1 MIARNPA
8 RAAPFSRGKGAVKH
22 RGRRHGSAPDR
33 GGVREWR
40 ADPVRFPRVTSM
52 SASSTSVSQS
62 PASATATPPVP
73 SPAAGSGSTSA
84 SASGPPARRLTLG
97 VGFLLGETVLTVAE
111 LLMVGAPLV
120 ELARPA
126 LRVTGLAYR
135 VGPIVAAL
143 LLLAAVRAADSLRPV
158 MFARAAKRAGRTVT
172 AAELEAAQR
181 AMTRAPLEAAL
192 WRWLIWLGAAVYI
205 ALRSVQLGVL
215 AWPSATGLITE
226 VLLHTG
232 AVAAIRALAWQRI
245 LGGARREILPNVD
258 PLRDFAGSYRRWLW
272 STAAALFGV
281 TFAVNAAL
289 VSVFTDLSARQA
301 GTLLSLVL
309 PAMIVPAWLWYRSL
323 ARRSLPIE
331 RYLDV
336 AVRHPGV
343 RGPARDDPRAVAAF
357 RAAQSIPYRLAV
369 YQGLAATFIAV
380 AVVAVGRSLA
390 HLDTDSARRLLGAI
404 ALDVLA
410 MGLYETLV
418 LRDVLRPLLGQLG
431 ARHRLPVAEVR
442 SPVSLRT
449 KLVLFFSGITV
460 FTAGLVL
467 LFTFSPTHALE
478 KIIGSVV
485 LAFALALGLV
495 LLIVR
500 DMVTPIRALE
510 QRADEMARGE
520 LARPV
525 APSGEADEIGRLT
538 FAFEEMRRAMRDKL
552 RTTESL
558 NVDLEREVRRRT
570 EVLEQRNGELR
581 EALEKLRRAQDDL
594 VRTEK
599 LASMG
604 RLVAGIAHEINNP
617 VNAVINT
624 LGPLSETIHQI
635 ALVKNGGAASSSGA
649 PAPETD
655 VAALAQEAEE
665 MLRVV
670 ERGAAR
676 SKAIVQA
683 LHNYSR
689 GDEETPR
696 ELNLARSVDDTL
708 DLLRHRL
715 TNVRVEKEI
724 ETGLRVRGFAGQ
736 IDQVFM
742 NLITN
747 AAQAIGARERGGTI
761 RVAVARV
768 GDDVE
773 ISIADDGPGIPPE
786 VIPRIFDPFFTTKDV
801 GEGSGLGLSIV
812 HGIIERHGGKIR
824 VDSRVGEGTTFRIT
838 LPSTAG

>member
-1 MIARNPA
+1 LTT
-8 RAAPFSRGKGAVKH
+8 GA
-22 RGRRHGSAPDR
+22 SFILS
-33 GGVREWR
+33 E
-40 ADPVRFPRVTSM
+40 SL
-52 SASSTSVSQS
+52 
-62 PASATATPPVP
+62 
-73 SPAAGSGSTSA
+73 
-84 SASGPPARRLTLG
+84 LTL
-97 VGFLLGETVLTVAE
+97 AE
-111 LLMVGAPLV
+111 VLMVGGPLV
-120 ELARPA
+120 ELATPA
-126 LRVTGLAYR
+126 LRATGIAYR

-143 LLLAAVRAADSLRPV
+143 LILAGVRAADSLRPV
-158 MFARAAKRAGRTVT
+158 MAARAAKRAGRTVT
-172 AAELEAAQR
+172 AAEVEAAQR
-181 AMTRAPLEAAL
+181 AMTRAPVEAAL
-192 WRWLIWLGAAVYI
+192 WRWLIWIGAAVYV
-205 ALRSVQLGVL
+205 ALRSVQQGVL
-215 AWPSATGLITE
+215 AWPTATGLITE

-232 AVAAIRALAWQRI
+232 AVAAIRTIAWQRI
-245 LGGARREILPNVD
+245 LAVARREILPNVD
-258 PLRDFAGSYRRWLW
+258 PLRDFAGGYRRRLW

-309 PAMIVPAWLWYRSL
+309 PAMIVPTLLWYRSL
-323 ARRSLPIE
+323 ARRTLPVE

-343 RGPARDDPRAVAAF
+343 RGPARDDPRAVAAYC
-357 RAAQSIPYRLAV
+357 AAQSISYRLAV
-369 YQGLAATFIAV
+369 YQALAATFIAV

-390 HLDTDSARRLLGAI
+390 RIDTDSARRLLGAI

-410 MGLYETLV
+410 MGLYETLL

-442 SPVSLRT
+442 SPVSLRA
-449 KLVLFFSGITV
+449 KLVMFFSGITV

-467 LFTFSPTHALE
+467 LFTLSPTHALE

-510 QRADEMARGE
+510 QRSDEMARGE

-525 APSGEADEIGRLT
+525 TPSGEADEIGRLT

-635 ALVKNGGAASSSGA
+635 ALVKNGGGATSSSDAGA
-649 PAPETD
+649 ETD
-655 VAALAQEAEE
+655 VAALARDAEE

-724 ETGLRVRGFAGQ
+724 ETGLRVSGFAGQ

-761 RVAVARV
+761 RVAVARI
-768 GDDVE
+768 GDDIE

-824 VDSRVGEGTTFRIT
+824 VDSRVGVGTTFRIT
-838 LPSTAG
+838 LPAATARA

>member
-1 MIARNPA
+1 M
-8 RAAPFSRGKGAVKH
+8 
-22 RGRRHGSAPDR
+22 
-33 GGVREWR
+33 
-40 ADPVRFPRVTSM
+40 
-52 SASSTSVSQS
+52 
-62 PASATATPPVP
+62 
-73 SPAAGSGSTSA
+73 
-84 SASGPPARRLTLG
+84 TLG
-97 VGFLLGETVLTVAE
+97 VTLLLGEAALTLAE
-111 LLMVGAPLV
+111 LLLVGGPLV
-120 ELARPA
+120 ELATPA

-143 LLLAAVRAADSLRPV
+143 LVLAGVRAADSLRPV
-158 MFARAAKRAGRTVT
+158 TVARAAKRSGRAVT
-172 AAELEAAQR
+172 PAEVEAAQR
-181 AMTRAPLEAAL
+181 AMTRAPVEAAL
-192 WRWLIWLGAAVYI
+192 SRWLIWVGAVAFIAVQ
-205 ALRSVQLGVL
+205 SVRQGLL
-215 AWPSATGLITE
+215 ASPSGMGLLAETI
-226 VLLHTG
+226 VHTG
-232 AVAAIRALAWQRI
+232 ASAAIRVIAWHRI
-245 LGGARREILPNVD
+245 LAGVRREILPNVD
-258 PLRDFAGSYRRWLW
+258 PLREFAGSYRRRLW
-272 STAAALFGV
+272 STAGALFGV
-281 TFAVNAAL
+281 TYAVNAAL
-289 VSVFTDLSARQA
+289 VSVFTDLSAQQA
-301 GTLLSLVL
+301 GTLLSLSL
-309 PAMIVPAWLWYRSL
+309 PALIIPAALWYRSL
-323 ARRSLPIE
+323 WRRSLPIE

-343 RGPARDDPRAVAAF
+343 RGPARDDPRAVSAY
-357 RAAQSIPYRLAV
+357 RAAQSIPYRLAF

-404 ALDVLA
+404 GLNVLA
-410 MGLYETLV
+410 MGLYETLL
-418 LRDVLRPLLGQLG
+418 LRDVLRPVLGQLG

-510 QRADEMARGE
+510 QRSDEMARGE

-525 APSGEADEIGRLT
+525 PPSGEADEIGRLT
-538 FAFEEMRRAMRDKL
+538 FAFEEMRRALRDKL

-635 ALVKNGGAASSSGA
+635 AQVKNGGGA
-649 PAPETD
+649 QSPGTD
-655 VAALAQEAEE
+655 IAALAQEAEE

-761 RVAVARV
+761 RVAVARA
-768 GDDVE
+768 GEDVE

-824 VDSRVGEGTTFRIT
+824 VDSRVGDGTTFRIT
-838 LPSTAG
+838 LPAAVAGS

>member
-1 MIARNPA
+1 MP
-8 RAAPFSRGKGAVKH
+8 
-22 RGRRHGSAPDR
+22 
-33 GGVREWR
+33 
-40 ADPVRFPRVTSM
+40 
-52 SASSTSVSQS
+52 ASSTSASQPAVPAAASPTAQS
-62 PASATATPPVP
+62 PTT
-73 SPAAGSGSTSA
+73 GSTA
-84 SASGPPARRLTLG
+84 VAPGPPARRLTLG
-97 VGFLLGETVLTVAE
+97 VSLILGETALTLAE
-111 LLMVGAPLV
+111 LVLVGGPLV
-120 ELARPA
+120 ELATPA
-126 LRVTGLAYR
+126 LRATGLAYR

-143 LLLAAVRAADSLRPV
+143 LLLAGVRVADSLRPV
-158 MFARAAKRAGRTVT
+158 MVARAAKRAGRAVT
-172 AAELEAAQR
+172 AAEVEAAQR
-181 AMTRAPLEAAL
+181 AMGRAPVEAAL
-192 WRWLIWLGAAVYI
+192 SRWLIWVGAIAYMAV
-205 ALRSVQLGVL
+205 RWVQQGLL
-215 AWPSATGLITE
+215 AWPSATGLLTATM
-226 VLLHTG
+226 VHTG
-232 AVAAIRALAWQRI
+232 ASAAIRTITWHRI
-245 LGGARREILPNVD
+245 LAGARREILPNVD
-258 PLRDFAGSYRRWLW
+258 PLREFMGSYRPRLR
-272 STAAALFGV
+272 STAGALFGV
-281 TFAVNAAL
+281 TYAVNAAL

-301 GTLLSLVL
+301 GTLLSLSL
-309 PAMIVPAWLWYRSL
+309 PALIIPALLWYRSL
-323 ARRSLPIE
+323 WRRSLPIE
-331 RYLDV
+331 RYLDT

-343 RGPARDDPRAVAAF
+343 RGPARDDPRAVSAY

-369 YQGLAATFIAV
+369 YQGLAVTFIAV
-380 AVVAVGRSLA
+380 AVVAIGRSLA
-390 HLDTDSARRLLGAI
+390 HLDTDTARRLLGAI
-404 ALDVLA
+404 GLNVLA
-410 MGLYETLV
+410 MGLYETLL

-442 SPVSLRT
+442 SPVSLRM
-449 KLVLFFSGITV
+449 KLVIFFSGITV

-467 LFTFSPTHALE
+467 LFTFSPTHELE
-478 KIIGSVV
+478 KIVGSVV

-510 QRADEMARGE
+510 QRSDEMARGE

-525 APSGEADEIGRLT
+525 PPSGEADEIGRLT
-538 FAFEEMRRAMRDKL
+538 FAFEEMRRALRDKL

-635 ALVKNGGAASSSGA
+635 AQVKDGGGTQSPG
-649 PAPETD
+649 PD
-655 VAALAQEAEE
+655 IAALAQEAEE

-676 SKAIVQA
+676 TKAIVQA

-696 ELNLARSVDDTL
+696 ELNLSRSVDDTL

-724 ETGLRVRGFAGQ
+724 AAGLRVSGFAGQ

-747 AAQAIGARERGGTI
+747 AAQAIGTRERGGTI
-761 RVAVARV
+761 RVAVARA

-773 ISIADDGPGIPPE
+773 ISISDDGPGIPPE

-838 LPSTAG
+838 LPAAPERS

>member
-1 MIARNPA
+1 
-8 RAAPFSRGKGAVKH
+8 V
-22 RGRRHGSAPDR
+22 
-33 GGVREWR
+33 
-40 ADPVRFPRVTSM
+40 
-52 SASSTSVSQS
+52 
-62 PASATATPPVP
+62 
-73 SPAAGSGSTSA
+73 
-84 SASGPPARRLTLG
+84 
-97 VGFLLGETVLTVAE
+97 LGETALTVAE
-111 LLMVGAPLV
+111 VLSIGGLLI
-120 ELARPA
+120 ELATPG
-126 LRVTGLAYR
+126 LRATGLGYR
-135 VGPIVAAL
+135 VAPIVAAL
-143 LLLAAVRAADSLRPV
+143 LVLAAVRAADSLRPI
-158 MFARAAKRAGRTVT
+158 FTARGAKRAGRTVT
-172 AAELEAAQR
+172 AAQVDAAHK
-181 AMTRAPLEAAL
+181 ALARAPSEAAL
-192 WRWLIWLGAAVYI
+192 TRWLIWVGSVAYVAVHLVRLG
-205 ALRSVQLGVL
+205 LLT
-215 AWPSATGLITE
+215 WPSGAGLVTAAMI
-226 VLLHTG
+226 HAG
-232 AVAAIRALAWQRI
+232 GVAAIRALAWQRI
-245 LGGARREILPNVD
+245 LRGARREILPNLD
-258 PLRDFAGSYRRWLW
+258 PLREFATGYLRGLWL
-272 STAAALFGV
+272 TAGALFGV

-289 VSVFTDLSARQA
+289 VSVFTELSSRQA
-301 GTLLSLVL
+301 GTLLSLTL
-309 PAMIVPAWLWYRSL
+309 PALLLPALFWYRSL
-323 ARRSLPIE
+323 ARRTVAVE

-336 AVRHPGV
+336 AVRHPGA
-343 RGPARDDPRAVAAF
+343 RGPARDDPRAVSAY
-357 RAAQSIPYRLAV
+357 RSAQSIPYRMAF
-369 YQGLAATFIAV
+369 YQTLAATFIAV
-380 AVVAVGRSLA
+380 AVVAIGRPLA
-390 HLDTDSARRLLGAI
+390 GFDTASARRLLGAI
-404 ALDVLA
+404 ALNIMA
-410 MGLYETLV
+410 MGLYETLL

-449 KLVLFFSGITV
+449 KLVVFFSGITI

-467 LFTFSPTHALE
+467 LFTFSPTRALGT
-478 KIIGSVV
+478 ILGSVA

-510 QRADEMARGE
+510 QRSDEMARGE
-520 LARPV
+520 LARPLP
-525 APSGEADEIGRLT
+525 PSGEADEIGRLT
-538 FAFEEMRRAMRDKL
+538 FAFEEMRRALRDKL

-581 EALEKLRRAQDDL
+581 DALEKLRRAQDDL

-635 ALVKNGGAASSSGA
+635 ALANSGGGAGA
-649 PAPETD
+649 GVD

-689 GDEETPR
+689 GDEEIPR
-696 ELNLARSVDDTL
+696 ELNLVRSVDDTL

-715 TNVRVEKEI
+715 ANVRVEKQVEA
-724 ETGLRVRGFAGQ
+724 GLRVTGFAGQ

-747 AAQAIGARERGGTI
+747 AAQAIGDRPRGGTI
-761 RVAVARV
+761 RVAAARV
-768 GDDVE
+768 GGEVE
-773 ISIADDGPGIPPE
+773 IAIADDGPGIPPE

-812 HGIIERHGGKIR
+812 HGIIERHGGRIR

-838 LPSTAG
+838 LPVAGDHAPPTLR